1 MSFDLVFEVDIAT
14 RVYFYLR
21 RICQQTYSDTR
32 SFVTNH
38 KIKRDQTLQKMSTR
52 AVYEPGFVKTIQKN
66 ILQKNICPHMKVTSY
81 MKLWMEKNNAQN
93 VTHFK

>member
-38 KIKRDQTLQKMSTR
+38 KFKRTKHFRKCPLAKKPPVHLILG
-52 AVYEPGFVKTIQKN
+52 AVYEPGFVKNIQKN
-66 ILQKNICPHMKVTSY
+66 KLQKHLSTHESY
-81 MKLWMEKNNAQN
+81 FLHETVDGKI
-93 VTHFK
+93 